1 MIMWILLVTVLIIRI
16 LARPFYFSI
25 LNSFVLFVYIISL
38 ISVIGKIKWGLLW
51 TMGASLLSI
60 FVFLIFNEG
69 ARYVLGLDIML
80 LILCVMGFFVE
91 KSFN

>member
-1 MIMWILLVTVLIIRI
+1 MWILLVTVLIIRI